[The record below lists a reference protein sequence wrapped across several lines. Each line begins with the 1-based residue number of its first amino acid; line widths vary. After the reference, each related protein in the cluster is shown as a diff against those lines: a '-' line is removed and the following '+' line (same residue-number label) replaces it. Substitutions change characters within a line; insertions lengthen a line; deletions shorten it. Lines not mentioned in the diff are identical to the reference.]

1 MKIELLY
8 IDGCPSY
15 HVAEDLLREVLAEAK
30 LSGRIETIEIKT
42 DTDAQRWKFPGSPTI
57 RFDGVDPFEQGEAQ
71 YGLECRVYP
80 TPAGLRGWP
89 TKDMLR
95 EAVNNATRLRGDMLQ
110 MHPA

>member
-15 HVAEDLLREVLAEAK
+15 HVAEELLREVLAEAK

-57 RFDGVDPFEQGEAQ
+57 RFDGVDPFAQ
-71 YGLECRVYP
+71 DAAIYGLECRIYL
-80 TPAGLRGWP
+80 TPGGLRGWP
-89 TKDMLR
+89 TKEMLR
-95 EAVNNATRLRGDMLQ
+95 EAVSQLARSLGDPWRGY
-110 MHPA
+110 PA